1 MKKAWYHYIDLNQKT
16 ADRTER
22 AIFRTEGVLPYIS
35 DILKPND
42 VVVDIGC
49 NSGFHSFYSSRFCKK
64 VIGIEMEDSFIKH
77 SRELISLNK
86 KGEFLSDLTLNNV
99 EIKKLDILNNLNLLD
114 ECTVLFALKVLY
126 HPDFAQGI
134 SKFMDYLVNTKV
146 TTILAQGHA
155 VPYYKKYGTADDI
168 IELFS
173 EYGFQ
178 SKILNDNQEYPI
190 ILGKR

>member
-1 MKKAWYHYIDLNQKT
+1 MKYEWYHYINIDQKT
-16 ADRTER
+16 AKKTER
-22 AIFRTEGVLPYIS
+22 VIFRTEGILPYIA

-49 NSGFHSFYSSRFCKK
+49 NSGLHSFYSSKFCKK
-64 VIGIEMEDSFIKH
+64 VTGVEIEDSFIKH
-77 SRELISLNK
+77 SEELRSLHK
-86 KGEFLSDLTLNNV
+86 KGEFLPDLNLNNV
-99 EIKKLDILNNLNLLD
+99 EIKQLDILKNLDLLD

-126 HPDFAQGI
+126 HPNFVKGI
-134 SKFMDYLVNTKV
+134 SKFMDYLANTKV

-155 VPYYKKYGTADDI
+155 ISSYKKYGTADDI

-173 EYGFQ
+173 EYGFK
-178 SKILNDNQEYPI
+178 SKILNEHQEYPI